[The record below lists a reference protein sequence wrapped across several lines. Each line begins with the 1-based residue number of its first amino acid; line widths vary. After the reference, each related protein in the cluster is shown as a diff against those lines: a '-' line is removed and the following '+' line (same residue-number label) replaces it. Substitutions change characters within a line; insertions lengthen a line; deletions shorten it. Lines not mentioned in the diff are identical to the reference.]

1 MEEIVSAPGRVN
13 KTPKAQ
19 IDRAKQRYYEKKTEI
34 LRMASLKNICE
45 KGRLPFDS
53 TIVQHQL
60 DWQDMAKCL
69 ESYIKAN
76 PSNENYARV
85 VADERKEVRE
95 YHRFITRNRNQGC
108 RDDDFTVL
116 QKVYLNAHECDKCKE
131 PFQGK
136 RKFLNADDRTGL
148 MRFVLC
154 GTCAIGQAE
163 EATKE
168 IQAEVEADDDE

>member
-1 MEEIVSAPGRVN
+1 MEEQNQKPGRVN
-13 KTPKAQ
+13 KTSQAQ
-19 IDRAKQRYYEKKTEI
+19 IDRAKQRYYKNKTEI
-34 LRMASLKNICE
+34 LRMATIKNICE
-45 KGRLPFDS
+45 RGRLPFES

-60 DWQDMAKCL
+60 NWEDMAKAL
-69 ESYIKAN
+69 EVYIKAN

-85 VADERKEVRE
+85 VADERKEVRDF
-95 YHRFITRNRNQGC
+95 HRFITRNRNQGC

-136 RKFLNADDRTGL
+136 RKFLNADDKTGL

-154 GTCAIGQAE
+154 GTCAVGQAE
-163 EATKE
+163 QAIQE
-168 IQAEVEADDDE
+168 IQAEIENPDE

>member
-1 MEEIVSAPGRVN
+1 MEEQNQKPGRVN
-13 KTPKAQ
+13 KTSQAQ
-19 IDRAKQRYYEKKTEI
+19 IDRAKQRYYKNKTEI
-34 LRMASLKNICE
+34 LRMATIKNICE
-45 KGRLPFDS
+45 RGRLPFES

-60 DWQDMAKCL
+60 NWEDMAKAL
-69 ESYIKAN
+69 EVYIKAN

-85 VADERKEVRE
+85 VADERKEVRDF
-95 YHRFITRNRNQGC
+95 HRFITRNRNQGC

-136 RKFLNADDRTGL
+136 RKFLNADDKTGL

-154 GTCAIGQAE
+154 GTCAVGQAE
-163 EATKE
+163 QATQE
-168 IQAEVEADDDE
+168 IQAEIENPDE